1 MLPSVELKVLLVE
14 QGQVRELDGAVTYP
28 PQPSAVIERD
38 GCDYAVVAIEI
49 DGSSGWVYVV
59 DPGIRT
65 RA

>member
-1 MLPSVELKVLLVE
+1 VELKVMLVE
-14 QGQVRELDGAVTYP
+14 QGQLRELEGAVTYP
-28 PQPSAVIERD
+28 PHPSAVIERD
-38 GCDYAVVAIEI
+38 GCEFAVVALEI